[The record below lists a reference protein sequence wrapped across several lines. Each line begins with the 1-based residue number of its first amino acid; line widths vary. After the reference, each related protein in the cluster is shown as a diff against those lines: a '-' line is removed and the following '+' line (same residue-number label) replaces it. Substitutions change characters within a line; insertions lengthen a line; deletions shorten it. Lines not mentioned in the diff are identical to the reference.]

1 MASPPSRGPQPTLDP
16 AAAASAA
23 VAASRQA
30 STVDGSRS
38 TDALRQLR
46 HFNPT
51 RHGSLPTSQYHTH
64 LNRRLH
70 HYRQSTRLET
80 LSSHISA
87 SLGQGSILSY
97 SLNRYPSRGLSSLLS
112 AGSIHLTYP
121 SRSSPTGAQG
131 PRSAPG
137 LSLSTRGSLS
147 SAGPTLLF
155 RSFQHG
161 SFHPRQY
168 TPPL

>member
-16 AAAASAA
+16 SAAASA
-23 VAASRQA
+23 AASRQA
-30 STVDGSRS
+30 STVDGSS
-38 TDALRQLR
+38 
-46 HFNPT
+46 
-51 RHGSLPTSQYHTH
+51 
-64 LNRRLH
+64 
-70 HYRQSTRLET
+70 
-80 LSSHISA
+80 
-87 SLGQGSILSY
+87 
-97 SLNRYPSRGLSSLLS
+97 
-112 AGSIHLTYP
+112 
-121 SRSSPTGAQG
+121 